1 MTKYFLLTLLLILL
15 SGCELTEPEPY
26 QADRP
31 PENRTE
37 YNGLEGVAQQQKDQ
51 GYLMNKELAD
61 KCTAARVDVAVAES
75 QGNTTD
81 IQKQQSI
88 ISDTCKHG

>member
-1 MTKYFLLTLLLILL
+1 MTKYFILPLLLILL

-61 KCTAARVDVAVAES
+61 KCTAARVDLAVAES

>member
-1 MTKYFLLTLLLILL
+1 MTKCFSLPLLLILL
-15 SGCELTEPEPY
+15 SGCELTEPEAY

-61 KCTAARVDVAVAES
+61 KCTAARVDLAVAES
-75 QGNTTD
+75 QGNTAD

>member
-1 MTKYFLLTLLLILL
+1 MTKYFLLPLLLILL

-61 KCTAARVDVAVAES
+61 KCTAARVDLAVAES

>member
-1 MTKYFLLTLLLILL
+1 MTKYFLLPLLLILL

-26 QADRP
+26 QADRS

-61 KCTAARVDVAVAES
+61 KCTAARVDLAVAES

>member
-1 MTKYFLLTLLLILL
+1 MTKYFSLPLLLILL

-26 QADRP
+26 QADRA

-61 KCTAARVDVAVAES
+61 KCTAARVDLAVAES
-75 QGNTTD
+75 QGNTAD

>member
-1 MTKYFLLTLLLILL
+1 M
-15 SGCELTEPEPY
+15 TEPEPY

-61 KCTAARVDVAVAES
+61 KCTAARVDLAVAES

>member
-1 MTKYFLLTLLLILL
+1 MTKYFTLPLLLILL

-61 KCTAARVDVAVAES
+61 KCTAARVDLAVAES